1 MKKVY
6 SEYKIKG
13 FNLDSLLNYVKKRG
27 IAVYNAKKI
36 QQNTMIVSVKYGQS
50 KKFFAIAKE
59 LCYNITKIKDK
70 GRFYPFLYLYKN
82 LGLIIGSLIFL
93 LLCVLANDYVFRIDY
108 VGTGNVLKREVEL
121 QLKEYGV
128 EEFSRFSSLDVDN
141 LSKKL
146 LASNPRLTFVECRKV
161 GNVLVVNSVL
171 AEGTSDKLTGKA
183 TCLVSDVDGVVEELK
198 IYRGSQ
204 KVSVGDEIK
213 KGQVLV
219 DGLVTVKDQQ
229 LEVNVLAVAYV
240 RCKAVYEYFS
250 TKDNQGEY
258 LLALYEE
265 KFDDGEIID
274 SNVTVTQ
281 SEGRYAYLIE
291 IEYRRIITVG

>member
-171 AEGTSDKLTGKA
+171 AEGTNDKLTGKA

-240 RCKAVYEYFS
+240 RCKAVYEHFS